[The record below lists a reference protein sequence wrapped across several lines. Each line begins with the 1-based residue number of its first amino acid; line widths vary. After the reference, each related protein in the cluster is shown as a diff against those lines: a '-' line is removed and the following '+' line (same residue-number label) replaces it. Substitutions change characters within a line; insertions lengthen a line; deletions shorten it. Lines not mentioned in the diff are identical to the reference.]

1 MNALHVVTESA
12 SETLELAAR
21 AGALLQAGDLVV
33 LEGDLG
39 AGKTVFAK
47 GVARAL
53 GVTETVVSP
62 TFTIVREYRG
72 RVPLVHVDVY
82 RLDTMQEV
90 EDLGIEE
97 IIGDDRVTL
106 VEWGDVIASALPAER
121 LVIRLELGERDD
133 SRRITALPIGPRWAG
148 RAGALAGAFEATAR
162 VGGV

>member
-12 SETLELAAR
+12 GETLELAESV
-21 AGALLQAGDLVV
+21 GALLRAGDLVV
-33 LEGDLG
+33 LEGDLS

-97 IIGDDRVTL
+97 IIADDRVTL

-133 SRRITALPIGPRWAG
+133 SRRITAFPIGARWADRAG
-148 RAGALAGAFEATAR
+148 RARRAWQATAR
-162 VGGV
+162 VGGA